1 MFGFIHPRPP
11 SRKEVAMQIVQQEAR
26 RLNPTELTVDLPDG
40 PVAAPTPSDAP
51 IRFEVAYT
59 VGEYRSFVRDHLA
72 FLARRDAPGARRAK
86 WLWPIGFAAAAALLA
101 WLAGPGW
108 LRGVSIAASALA
120 LAWVPAMTG
129 FWVALIATP
138 IFYVKKRRMP
148 LCAFDIDADGIA
160 RTTRAGRLVRRWDE
174 VKAVRRYRQGYLVFM
189 ERGAMP
195 IPLRCMTAAQQ
206 ERFRALVLG
215 RGGRNTPTPAP
226 VPA

>member
-1 MFGFIHPRPP
+1 MLGFSHPRPP

-26 RLNPTELTVDLPDG
+26 RFSATELTVDLPDG
-40 PVAAPTPSDAP
+40 PAVAPPPNDAP

-59 VGEYRSFVRDHLA
+59 AGEYRSFVRDHLA
-72 FLARRDAPGARRAK
+72 FLARRDGPGARRAK
-86 WLWPIGFAAAAALLA
+86 CLWPVALALGAALLA

-108 LRGVSIAASALA
+108 LRALAMAASALA

-129 FWVALIATP
+129 FWVAVIATP
-138 IFYVKKRRMP
+138 IFYMKKRRMP
-148 LCAFDIDADGIA
+148 LCAFDIDAAGIA

-174 VKAVRRYRQGYLVFM
+174 VKAVRRYRQGYMVIM
-189 ERGAMP
+189 ERGALP

-215 RGGRNTPTPAP
+215 RVGRDRPAP
-226 VPA
+226 SAA